1 MTFLSVLLAVA
12 SGVLAIWAL
21 LVVLLKRYRPPLLEY
36 AVWAV
41 VAIAGVRVLAS
52 VGTMLGGESPDEV
65 GPHIGYLAASLC
77 VLPVVMGSVG
87 SDKGLWSTGA
97 IAVAAVAMVV
107 VAWRLQATW

>member
-1 MTFLSVLLAVA
+1 MTALSILLAVA
-12 SGVLAIWAL
+12 SGVLAVWAL
-21 LVVLLKRYRPPLLEY
+21 LVVLLRRYRPPLLEY

-41 VAIAGVRVLAS
+41 VALAALRVLAS
-52 VGTMLGGESPDEV
+52 LGTMLGGERPDEV
-65 GPHIGYLAASLC
+65 GPHIGYLVAALC

-107 VAWRLQATW
+107 VSLRLQATW